1 MHDPPEARR
10 VSSGIGAGARSCA
23 GAVLG
28 TYPEADAVVCC
39 SYVGDARLTS
49 TNFEGDP
56 VDAFGSEATWTVSG
70 YRRHQPRVNQVVEI

>member
-10 VSSGIGAGARSCA
+10 VSSGIGA

-56 VDAFGSEATWTVSG
+56 VDAFGSEATWTVS
-70 YRRHQPRVNQVVEI
+70 YRRHQARVNQVIEI